1 MIKSQSINKKTD
13 RIYIYYMYQN
23 QVQQKYYWYKQPFQ
37 NLDQHQN
44 HKFL

>member
-23 QVQQKYYWYKQPFQ
+23 QVQQVMIVPSDFGIWQQ
-37 NLDQHQN
+37 DDHV
-44 HKFL
+44 